1 MSHFAKVLDGK
12 VLDVIV
18 AEQDF
23 IDSYVD
29 TVPGEWIQ
37 TSYNTFGNEHLL
49 GGTPLRKNYAS
60 IGGNYDKEG
69 DYFYDAQPFPSWTL
83 NKTTGLW
90 ESPKALPSDDKNY
103 VWNEET
109 KSWDEDTSYTV

>member
-37 TSYNTFGNEHLL
+37 TSYNTLGNKHLL
-49 GGTPLRKNYAS
+49 GGTPLRKNYAV
-60 IGGNYDKEG
+60 IGGNYDKGG
-69 DYFYDAQPFPSWTL
+69 DFFYDTQPFTSWTL

-90 ESPKALPSDDKNY
+90 EAPKTLPSDGKNY
-103 VWNEET
+103 SWNEET